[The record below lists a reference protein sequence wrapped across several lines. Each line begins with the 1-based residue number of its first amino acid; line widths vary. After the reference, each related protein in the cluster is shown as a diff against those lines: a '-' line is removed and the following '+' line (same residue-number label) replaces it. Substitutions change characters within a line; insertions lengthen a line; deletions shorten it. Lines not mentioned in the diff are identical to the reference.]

1 MEKGKRGRFMELDGC
16 KAERADS
23 IGILRRLIAIN
34 TVNPPGREEAAAEY
48 LAGLLRS
55 YGFCCEV
62 QELGDGRANLIAW
75 MGEDE
80 GPELILNGHLDV
92 VPAIGRWETDPF
104 EAVFQD
110 GKIYGRGTADMKG
123 GIAAMCEAAIRV
135 AEKGGPGRG
144 RLKLVFVADEECSN
158 LGTLSCMKT
167 LRPGSCAIIGE
178 PTELRVAIAHRGV
191 SRDYVDLLGKA
202 RHAALPRRG
211 ENAVTMGA
219 KAVLAIQGI
228 NKELEARNHEVLPPP
243 GIAVTMVQ
251 GYEKDNIVPGRVR
264 LLLDFRILP
273 GMSHEEVCEILKAGL
288 NRAGIEGYE
297 LVPHFYMPG
306 GEISSGDDFV
316 RQCMEVR
323 EQVLGERQEK
333 PCAFDASCEQCFLAG
348 QGVRTVICGPGSL
361 NEAHTVGEFVREEQ
375 IRQAADFY
383 EAVAERLLGLAG
395 RN

>member
-1 MEKGKRGRFMELDGC
+1 MESDGC
-16 KAERADS
+16 KAERAERADS

-55 YGFCCEV
+55 CGFCCEV

-75 MGEDE
+75 IGEDE

-135 AEKGGPGRG
+135 AEKGGPGKG

-191 SRDYVDLLGKA
+191 SRDYVDLSGKA

-211 ENAVTMGA
+211 EDAVTMGA

-228 NKELEARNHEVLPPP
+228 NKELEARTHEVLPSP

-323 EQVLGERQEK
+323 EQVLGEGQEK

-361 NEAHTVGEFVREEQ
+361 NEAHTVGEFVLEEQ

-383 EAVAERLLGLAG
+383 EAVAERLLSPAG